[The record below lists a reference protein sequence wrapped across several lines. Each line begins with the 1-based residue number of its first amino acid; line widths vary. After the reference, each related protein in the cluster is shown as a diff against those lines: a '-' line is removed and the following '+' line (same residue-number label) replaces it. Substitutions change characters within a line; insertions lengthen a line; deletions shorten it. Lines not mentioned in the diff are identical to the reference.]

1 MNNLIYLCVIFSVL
15 CKIVKK
21 DMKYSV
27 VIYIS
32 LLVFALSCSHNSSDK
47 LPEQFEDYLTVPS
60 HFPEAKFPKDNPY
73 SKEKAELGRHLFY
86 EPLLVNDTS
95 FPSCSHCMKQE
106 YAFSNNKI
114 FSRGSNG
121 LTESRNNMTLINAIY
136 RDKLFWD
143 GRGKRIEGPAYRSL
157 WLPGIFNS
165 DTNEIV
171 RRLEH
176 TTLYPELFKRAFGED
191 VKISA
196 YLVSRAIATFVRTL
210 VSGNSKYDKY
220 INGDKTAL
228 NKEELQG
235 MELFFSK
242 QTNCSVCHSGI
253 FFTDLLPHNTGV
265 TTHYFDKGHYEVS
278 GKLEHRGT
286 FITPTLRN
294 VDKTAPYMHD
304 GALATLED
312 VMEHYNRGGRYFTMK
327 DTLMRPLNLNSQE
340 LNSIISFL
348 KALTDNEFLTNPKY
362 SNPHIAIKK
371 K

>member
-1 MNNLIYLCVIFSVL
+1 MLFFLCCL
-15 CKIVKK
+15 KNCKNY
-21 DMKYSV
+21 MKYSV
-27 VIYIS
+27 AIYIS
-32 LLVFALSCSHNSSDK
+32 ALILIISCSHNSSDK
-47 LPEQFEDYLTVPS
+47 LPEQYDDYLTLPS
-60 HFPEAKFPKDNPY
+60 HFPEAQFPKDNPY
-73 SKEKAELGRHLFY
+73 SKEKAELGRYLFY

-95 FPSCSHCMKQE
+95 FPACSHCMKQE
-106 YAFSNNKI
+106 YAFSNNKM

-121 LTESRNNMTLINAIY
+121 LSENRNNMTLINAIY

-157 WLPGIFNS
+157 WMPGIFNS

-171 RRLEH
+171 RRLEQ
-176 TTLYPELFKRAFGED
+176 TKLYPNLFKRAFGENT
-191 VKISA
+191 KISA

-220 INGDKTAL
+220 LNGDKTAL
-228 NKEELQG
+228 NNQELQG
-235 MELFFSK
+235 MKLFFSE
-242 QTNCSVCHSGI
+242 QTRCSVCHSGI

-265 TTHYFDKGHYEVS
+265 TTHYFDKGHYDVT
-278 GKLEHRGT
+278 GKREHRGT

-294 VDKTAPYMHD
+294 VEKTAPYMHD

-312 VMEHYNRGGRYFTMK
+312 VMDHYNRGGKYFSLK

-348 KALTDNEFLTNPKY
+348 KTLTDTEFLSNPKY

>member
-1 MNNLIYLCVIFSVL
+1 MLFFLCCL
-15 CKIVKK
+15 KNCKNY
-21 DMKYSV
+21 MKYSV
-27 VIYIS
+27 AIYIS
-32 LLVFALSCSHNSSDK
+32 ALILIISCSHNSSDK
-47 LPEQFEDYLTVPS
+47 LPEQYDDYLTLPS
-60 HFPEAKFPKDNPY
+60 HFPEAQFPKDNPY
-73 SKEKAELGRHLFY
+73 SKEKAELGRYLFY

-95 FPSCSHCMKQE
+95 FPACSHCMKQE
-106 YAFSNNKI
+106 YAFSNNKM

-121 LTESRNNMTLINAIY
+121 LSENRNNMTLINAIY

-143 GRGKRIEGPAYRSL
+143 GRAKRIEGPAYRSL

-171 RRLEH
+171 RRLEQ
-176 TTLYPELFKRAFGED
+176 TKLYPNLFKRAFGENT
-191 VKISA
+191 KISA

-220 INGDKTAL
+220 LNGDKTAL
-228 NKEELQG
+228 NNEELQG
-235 MELFFSK
+235 MKLFFSE
-242 QTNCSVCHSGI
+242 QTRCSVCHSGI

-265 TTHYFDKGHYEVS
+265 TTHYFDKGHYDVT
-278 GKLEHRGT
+278 GKREHRGT

-294 VDKTAPYMHD
+294 VEKTAPYMHD

-312 VMEHYNRGGRYFTMK
+312 VMDHYNRGGKYFSLK

-340 LNSIISFL
+340 LNSIISFI
-348 KALTDNEFLTNPKY
+348 KTLTDTEFLSNPKY